1 MLQQVMHIFVSVADN
16 LPLLVNANYLLL
28 NECSALSGQEVQ
40 YLNELILSC
49 QRIGFLTCV
58 G

>member
-1 MLQQVMHIFVSVADN
+1 MLQQVIHIFVSVADN
-16 LPLLVNANYLLL
+16 LPLLVNANCLLL
-28 NECSALSGQEVQ
+28 NESSALSGQEVQ
-40 YLNELILSC
+40 YLNELILRC